1 MASSRTKKVY
11 IHPVVLFSIVDSF
24 ERRNEEAKRVIGTL
38 LGVVDK
44 GYVEVKSC
52 FGVPHN
58 ESTDEVKLTVIKAGF
73 RYEITSDGIYNFCHI
88 LFLFCKHYVLL

>member
-1 MASSRTKKVY
+1 MAASRVKKVL
-11 IHPVVLFSIVDSF
+11 IHPVVLFSIVDAY

-44 GYVEVKSC
+44 GVIEVKSC

-58 ESTDEVKLTVIKAGF
+58 ESADEV
-73 RYEITSDGIYNFCHI
+73 S
-88 LFLFCKHYVLL
+88 

>member
-1 MASSRTKKVY
+1 MATTRAKKVL

-44 GYVEVKSC
+44 GVVEVKSC

-58 ESTDEVKLTVIKAGF
+58 ESADEV
-73 RYEITSDGIYNFCHI
+73 S
-88 LFLFCKHYVLL
+88 